1 MLGLDDAISGLG
13 GEEGLALA
21 LLVALLLGLRHATD
35 PDHLTA
41 VSTLLLSD
49 ARGPDRRR
57 AGALGLA
64 WGAGHAITLL
74 VLGLPVVI
82 AGPYLPEAVQRA
94 AELAVGVLI
103 VGLAARLLLRWR
115 RGYFHA
121 HRHTHGEVEHA
132 HPHMHEDALAHA
144 HRADHDHREAHEHSH
159 PEDLGRTPRAAL
171 GIGLMHGAGGS
182 AAAGVLLVGAI
193 PDRLDAAIGLVLFAI
208 ASALSMTFASY
219 AFGSALAREPILR
232 RLRTAVPVLGALALL
247 FGAWY
252 ALGAL
257 EAVPY
262 HL

>member
-13 GEEGLALA
+13 GEGGIALA

-41 VSTLLLSD
+41 VSTLLLAD
-49 ARGPDRRR
+49 ERGPGRRR

-64 WGAGHAITLL
+64 WGVGHAITLL

-82 AGPYLPEAVQRA
+82 AGPYLPEIVQRA

-103 VGLAARLLLRWR
+103 IGLAARLLVRWR

-121 HRHTHGEVEHA
+121 HLHSHDDLEHA
-132 HPHMHEDALAHA
+132 HPHMHEGVVAHA
-144 HRADHDHREAHEHSH
+144 HGAEQELPRQHEHAH

-171 GIGLMHGAGGS
+171 GIGLVHGAGGS
-182 AAAGVLLVGAI
+182 AAAGILLVGAI
-193 PDRLDAAIGLVLFAI
+193 PDHLDAAIGLVLFAV
-208 ASALSMTFASY
+208 ASALSMTVASY

-232 RLRTAVPVLGALALL
+232 RLRAAVPVFGVLALL